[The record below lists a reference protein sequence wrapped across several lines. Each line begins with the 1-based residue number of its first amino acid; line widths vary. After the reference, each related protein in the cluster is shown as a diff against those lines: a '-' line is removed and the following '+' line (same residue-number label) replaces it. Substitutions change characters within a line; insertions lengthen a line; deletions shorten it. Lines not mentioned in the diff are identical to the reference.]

1 MFAIHSVNVDE
12 KRVSVRVQA
21 GLASLLS
28 FGG

>member
-21 GLASLLS
+21 GLISSLS